1 MVLLNLHLNNNESL
15 LNINYT
21 IDDSIDDITILKQD
35 LLKLLGIPPEDITY
49 KFMIN
54 HSVPLTLSNVKKYI
68 DEKYKVIDISIN
80 YRLNGGI
87 IDSIIDMLDV
97 LERLFAFI
105 ITLLDDFTRIFT
117 LTFEMLLTVFD
128 PPKLINDIIYAFSAS
143 ISIITDYL
151 MKSVD
156 YSTPK
161 TESDESAIFGI
172 NKKDANKTCISPTLA
187 MILMLIVCPPVAI
200 FYKYN
205 FWSGLLPAIICGV
218 LCVKLYYFP
227 GLLFAALIV
236 LC

>member
-1 MVLLNLHLNNNESL
+1 MIIKEHFEFDT
-15 LNINYT
+15 NIFGGL
-21 IDDSIDDITILKQD
+21 ISPI
-35 LLKLLGIPPEDITY
+35 
-49 KFMIN
+49 
-54 HSVPLTLSNVKKYI
+54 
-68 DEKYKVIDISIN
+68 ISIG
-80 YRLNGGI
+80 NGFT
-87 IDSIIDMLDV
+87 SILAVIVKL
-97 LERLFAFI
+97 
-105 ITLLDDFTRIFT
+105 ITLFERII
-117 LTFEMLLTVFD
+117 LVIPVLFD

>member
-1 MVLLNLHLNNNESL
+1 MLLDNDTLF
-15 LNINYT
+15 INT
-21 IDDSIDDITILKQD
+21 
-35 LLKLLGIPPEDITY
+35 
-49 KFMIN
+49 
-54 HSVPLTLSNVKKYI
+54 
-68 DEKYKVIDISIN
+68 
-80 YRLNGGI
+80 RLNGGI
-87 IDSIIDMLDV
+87 DIIAEIMSPLKVLVDPILIMLNTFISIIKLVEYITEIVSLVFQMIP
-97 LERLFAFI
+97 I
-105 ITLLDDFTRIFT
+105 I
-117 LTFEMLLTVFD
+117 FD

-187 MILMLIVCPPVAI
+187 MILILIVCPPVAI

-227 GLLFAALIV
+227 GLLFAALMV